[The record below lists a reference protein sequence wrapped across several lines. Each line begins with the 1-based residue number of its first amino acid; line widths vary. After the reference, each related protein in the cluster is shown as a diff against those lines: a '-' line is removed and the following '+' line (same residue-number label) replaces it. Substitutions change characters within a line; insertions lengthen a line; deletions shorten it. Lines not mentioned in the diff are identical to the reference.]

1 MGVDIE
7 HELQTIRNQSGGD
20 AVKAAI
26 RSALS
31 KIAQTR
37 GDVDINKFTSGV
49 MAEYRVGFYGN
60 CVAGIDTVDY
70 NTAQDDATDNG
81 VSNSRTVTLT
91 VTEDSLLMAAVIHRV
106 SDDIITLSGDGWT
119 RVVTT
124 EHPAADPGENDE
136 NSFQYISAWTKPVEP
151 GEYTV
156 TATYQQDKSRQL
168 NLKLIALHG
177 VDSVTKVHD
186 EQIMLFPYNT
196 IVKTTKKRLYLVG
209 SLYAD
214 NTNLLTKTSIVHL
227 NGSFLELLSLHGR
240 FCVFYDNTTDSGY
253 YETFDYSDDVIKNKG
268 SQACIVLDV
277 D

>member
-1 MGVDIE
+1 MGVDIAT
-7 HELQTIRNQSGGD
+7 ELRIIRTVSGGD

-37 GDVDINKFTSGV
+37 GDIDVKKFTSGV
-49 MAEYRVGFYGN
+49 MAEYRAGSYDD
-60 CVAGIDTVDY
+60 CISGIDAKDY
-70 NTAQDDATDNG
+70 DTAQDNATNLG
-81 VSNSRTVTLT
+81 VANSRTVTLT
-91 VTEDSLLMAAVIHRV
+91 VTEDSLLMAAVMHRV

-124 EHPAADPGENDE
+124 EHPSVAPGGTDE
-136 NSFQYISAWTKPVEP
+136 NSIQYISVWTKPVEP

-156 TATYQQDKSRQL
+156 TATYQQNKSRQL

-177 VDSVTKVHD
+177 VTSVTKVHD
-186 EQIMLFPYNT
+186 EQIMLFPYST
-196 IVKTTKKRLYLVG
+196 ITKTTKKRLYLMG
-209 SLYAD
+209 TNFAD
-214 NTNLLTKTSIVHL
+214 SDNLLTKTDFVHL
-227 NGSFLELLSLHGR
+227 SGSLLELLSLHGR
-240 FCVFYDNTTDSGY
+240 FCVFYDDTSNSGY
-253 YETFDYSDDVIKNKG
+253 QEVFEYSDTVNKNKG